1 MRDLSKT
8 HSDYA
13 TFLPAVS
20 GFMTELLGRCKSV
33 PGYIPEGRVPNGF
46 EHGFEGM
53 NFLDKEKGYYYYNK
67 ALYSAGHAYLDIEKS
82 KVMEHIIQ
90 CRDRDNTTIV
100 GDSGGFQIGKGVIK
114 FDWENFFE
122 KPGDVGY
129 KLEVRSST
137 G

>member
-33 PGYIPEGRVPNGF
+33 PGYIPDGRVPNGF

-67 ALYSAGHAYLDIEKS
+67 ALYSECSKLVIKAKKTAESHERFYYLFELMKWEKMLLEEEFQS
-82 KVMEHIIQ
+82 GKF
-90 CRDRDNTTIV
+90 DRDLHPLGPRCYLTH
-100 GDSGGFQIGKGVIK
+100 FQ
-114 FDWENFFE
+114 
-122 KPGDVGY
+122 P
-129 KLEVRSST
+129 LSRS
-137 G
+137 